1 LSTIGTMRTAASL
14 QRVLVDPSAALLPM
28 NRQVRARFLAP
39 GDAESFLI
47 NPVDADV
54 ETPPL
59 TLLQNWRPDPE

>member
-1 LSTIGTMRTAASL
+1 MDMQVASAVRPFSTWLAGGRG
-14 QRVLVDPSAALLPM
+14 
-28 NRQVRARFLAP
+28 ARFLAP